1 VTAVETMT
9 EVGKKY
15 RPDDLLLWW
24 QERGSECGSWA
35 AAAQLFALFQPHLPT
50 QRGFAM
56 LQAAVGHQQ
65 QEDMVEVHLCQCFS
79 IKDTSLG
86 MD

>member
-1 VTAVETMT
+1 MM

-15 RPDDLLLWW
+15 CPDDLLLWW
-24 QERGSECGSWA
+24 QEHGSECGSWA
-35 AAAQLFALFQPHLPT
+35 AAARLFALFQPSSASAEC
-50 QRGFAM
+50 GFAM
-56 LQAAVGHQQ
+56 LRAAVGHQQ
-65 QEDMVEVHLCQCFS
+65 QHTLEDMVEVRLCQRFS